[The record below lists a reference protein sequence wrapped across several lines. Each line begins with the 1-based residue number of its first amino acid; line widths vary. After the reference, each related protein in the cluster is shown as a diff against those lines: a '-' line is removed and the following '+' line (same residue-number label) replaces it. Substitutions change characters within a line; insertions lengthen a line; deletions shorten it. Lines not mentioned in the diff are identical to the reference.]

1 MEAGE
6 CCDDEAPRDVEDA
19 PEAVGEVGHGQH
31 CDPDTQELGHRVRV
45 EQEAGVGPAQPR
57 TGDTGVVETARHK
70 LTPVDHALSVVL
82 PDQGSEPWV
91 SQHHETDLYRDNMMA
106 GSRERL
112 VTERMR
118 VTVSWV

>member
-6 CCDDEAPRDVEDA
+6 SCDDETPCDVEDA
-19 PEAVGEVGHGQH
+19 AEAVGEVGHGQDG
-31 CDPDTQELGHRVRV
+31 DPDTKELGHGVRV
-45 EQEAGVGPAQPR
+45 EQEAGVRPAQPR

-82 PDQGSEPWV
+82 PDQGSEHWV
-91 SQHHETDLYRDNMMA
+91 SLSHETDLYRDNMMA

-112 VTERMR
+112 VTEGMR